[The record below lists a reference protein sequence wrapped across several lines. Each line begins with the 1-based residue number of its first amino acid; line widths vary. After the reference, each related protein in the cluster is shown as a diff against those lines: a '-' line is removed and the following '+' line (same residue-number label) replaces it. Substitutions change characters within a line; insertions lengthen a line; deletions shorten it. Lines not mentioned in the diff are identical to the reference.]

1 MVTMDTI
8 YVIRVSFYR
17 EIYAWIWF
25 GMLSKFLVW
34 STKRKF
40 MESIIIDKNFETLKN
55 YITNVNNFANVD
67 YIDKYLEY
75 ISRIKTINNYGK

>member
-1 MVTMDTI
+1 
-8 YVIRVSFYR
+8 
-17 EIYAWIWF
+17 
-25 GMLSKFLVW
+25 
-34 STKRKF
+34 